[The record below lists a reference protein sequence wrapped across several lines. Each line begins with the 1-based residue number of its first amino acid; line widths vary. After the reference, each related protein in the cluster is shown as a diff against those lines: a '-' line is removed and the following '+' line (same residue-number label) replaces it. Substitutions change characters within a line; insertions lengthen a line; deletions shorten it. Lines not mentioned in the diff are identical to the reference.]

1 MPPTAGTQAQTLRVG
16 IVAYQYS
23 VAELVAVAP
32 PMQVKLVKKKKRCR
46 AAEPILLLPTRVRV
60 K

>member
-32 PMQVKLVKKKKRCR
+32 SMQVKLVKKRCR